1 MNHSNLFRVLTFRV
15 HTFLSTLV
23 FFSRTA
29 LLGVAL
35 RREKDFRWRARRKQR
50 RKKRR
55 KRYSSR
61 RKCQRPGCVVLVT
74 SRTTRGRAFM
84 CFSFLS
90 LCEFS
95 RFPVRNALTAF
106 VFPFVLLLFARGIVR
121 EEEMTFSLFP
131 LCFCRRCGGEN
142 FERGDDDDRHHLFVY
157 VVYVVGSNDSMT
169 FFLSLLFGK

>member
-1 MNHSNLFRVLTFRV
+1 
-15 HTFLSTLV
+15 
-23 FFSRTA
+23 
-29 LLGVAL
+29 
-35 RREKDFRWRARRKQR
+35 
-50 RKKRR
+50 
-55 KRYSSR
+55 
-61 RKCQRPGCVVLVT
+61 
-74 SRTTRGRAFM
+74 M

-142 FERGDDDDRHHLFVY
+142 FERGDDDDRHHLFVSSKTWKSTCEKKIEKTR
-157 VVYVVGSNDSMT
+157 SNQ
-169 FFLSLLFGK
+169 